1 MKLLNRYCAIAALVP
16 VLAVSC
22 EKGFLDTD
30 PTGWYSENVAYSSV
44 EHLDM
49 VVSGLYTV
57 LYANSEIAKG
67 YVFDDAVSDLVK
79 ESWYGVGGGNVNKL
93 FYNGTGITP
102 ESNMLS
108 NWGYYT
114 YIRQLNEFFV
124 DRYEGYM
131 KALPSE
137 EVDIREGE
145 VRFLR
150 AFAYHELNFRHR
162 GVVLRISE
170 TKVDGPEENTKARS
184 SEQECWDF
192 IIGEFQK
199 AADLLPESWPSSQAG
214 RLTKGAALG
223 MKARACLYA
232 GRYEEA
238 VKACNDVI
246 GMNYS
251 LMPGTDAESYNRIF
265 TQPYNSE
272 LIIPVYYMQANNNGS
287 KQHYFNNYFCPPG
300 DGEAYNV
307 SIGAAATPTDEYA
320 SSFDI
325 KVDGKYEAFSWNNL
339 ARYGNEPFLNRD
351 PRFYA
356 NILYNG
362 AEWRGRKLELYVGGK
377 DDYMD
382 YKDSGQDNV
391 HKSTTGYIFRKFL
404 SEETMN
410 YTSTLSSQYWIEMR
424 LAEIYFIRSEAY
436 ARQGE
441 FSLAY
446 DDLNEI
452 RTRVGLGSLPI
463 KVTWETYLP
472 DLMKEKVCEMGMEG
486 QRLADLIR
494 WGKAQDVLDGKYLHG
509 IKITKS
515 GDSWSY
521 EYVSCDSAIRRF
533 PAKFNVYP
541 IPYSELKANTLCRQ
555 NDEWL

>member
-1 MKLLNRYCAIAALVP
+1 
-16 VLAVSC
+16 
-22 EKGFLDTD
+22 
-30 PTGWYSENVAYSSV
+30 
-44 EHLDM
+44 
-49 VVSGLYTV
+49 
-57 LYANSEIAKG
+57 
-67 YVFDDAVSDLVK
+67 
-79 ESWYGVGGGNVNKL
+79 
-93 FYNGTGITP
+93 
-102 ESNMLS
+102 
-108 NWGYYT
+108 
-114 YIRQLNEFFV
+114 
-124 DRYEGYM
+124 
-131 KALPSE
+131 
-137 EVDIREGE
+137 
-145 VRFLR
+145 
-150 AFAYHELNFRHR
+150 
-162 GVVLRISE
+162 
-170 TKVDGPEENTKARS
+170 
-184 SEQECWDF
+184 
-192 IIGEFQK
+192 
-199 AADLLPESWPSSQAG
+199 
-214 RLTKGAALG
+214 
-223 MKARACLYA
+223 
-232 GRYEEA
+232 
-238 VKACNDVI
+238 
-246 GMNYS
+246 
-251 LMPGTDAESYNRIF
+251 
-265 TQPYNSE
+265 
-272 LIIPVYYMQANNNGS
+272 
-287 KQHYFNNYFCPPG
+287 
-300 DGEAYNV
+300 
-307 SIGAAATPTDEYA
+307 
-320 SSFDI
+320 
-325 KVDGKYEAFSWNNL
+325 
-339 ARYGNEPFLNRD
+339 
-351 PRFYA
+351 
-356 NILYNG
+356 
-362 AEWRGRKLELYVGGK
+362 
-377 DDYMD
+377 MD